1 VISVV
6 DQKINKCSSAAAL
19 PLWGLRGSNAFPVS
33 KNFIHLKRASSS
45 HQKSGLTAEITEATE
60 NQQNVHPNVISAR
73 SMITLNF
80 VDYRVMSV
88 CSHKRKHARLIC
100 LCTGLVLALW
110 LFLGWLAE
118 PPLRCVRGLA
128 PDPTMYYAEVY
139 RLAASFEQLHRSTA
153 LELSN
158 KGFVQEWSHQSPG
171 GRGVGYQKGDS
182 AEEVYLIERAAATGN
197 VEIWF
202 KKDGR
207 PPRLWEYLGLLKG
220 RTINRS
226 AFNSCIATLKQI
238 EGAKAN
244 WAMEGGKSTNDTP
257 RDADLFGPQAYIRNA
272 PVCPAGGI
280 YTIGTVAEPPR
291 CTFTN
296 HYLP

>member
-1 VISVV
+1 MFVS
-6 DQKINKCSSAAAL
+6 CGSAAL
-19 PLWGLRGSNAFPVS
+19 GPPRFKRLSGFQEFYPSEESVFLTPKVGIDRGDHGGHGEPAKRPSQCHLCPV
-33 KNFIHLKRASSS
+33 NDY
-45 HQKSGLTAEITEATE
+45 
-60 NQQNVHPNVISAR
+60 
-73 SMITLNF
+73 LNF

-171 GRGVGYQKGDS
+171 GRSVGYQKGDS

-207 PPRLWEYLGLLKG
+207 PPRLREYLGLLKG
-220 RTINRS
+220 RMINRS